1 MSTIIDNNNNNNY
14 LQRMNVDIM
23 KQSLCHLMDIP
34 TDMFRIISTYHTP
47 KDLNSIILTTSLLY
61 NGSDE
66 IKELIR
72 ALWFNHIKIRWN
84 YDNIKLVIPNHI
96 DIRKLYPLARTMLG
110 SYTLLSTNEDINLL
124 YINNDEKDN
133 DKKVT
138 FLGQVGMDNRSVQSS
153 VSFPMIPMSKK
164 RNIIKPLTRKSL
176 DSALMIV
183 QQLSNVF
190 EAYTNKFFDKTL
202 DDPISYTS
210 AIKTVDFVYSSPF
223 LYQNPCGSYSY
234 YVLPRCVA
242 YYEVIIKKSETIN
255 NGHQFEDDNTRE
267 CIAIGLSSS
276 KFERVKMLPGWD
288 IHSYGYHSDDGGIYH
303 GVGRQLSQ
311 FGPSFGLGDIVGCGI
326 DYRDHSIF
334 YTLNGNFLGKAFK
347 NIQTGIELFPTIGI
361 DANVTVEFN
370 YGEKNPFSF
379 DLISYMASI
388 SFFIK
393 NI

>member
-1 MSTIIDNNNNNNY
+1 MIDK
-14 LQRMNVDIM
+14 RMNESCYLI
-23 KQSLCHLMDIP
+23 DIP
-34 TDMFRIISTYHTP
+34 IDMFRIICTYHTA
-47 KDLNSIILTTSLLY
+47 KDLNNITLTTTLLSY

-66 IKELIR
+66 IKKVIR
-72 ALWFNHIKIRWN
+72 ALWFNHIKIKWK
-84 YDNIKLVIPNHI
+84 YDDEKLVIPNHI
-96 DIRKLYPLARTMLG
+96 DIRKLYPMARTMLG

-124 YINNDEKDN
+124 HINNDEKDN

-347 NIQTGIELFPTIGI
+347 NIQTGIEFFPTIGI

-370 YGEKNPFSF
+370 YGEKIPFSF